1 MSEEE
6 LKLVLAAYQQKT
18 FELFNKNIVNEVQI
32 NTLSKKVEDLIKENE
47 VLRAKSK
54 RSQSKSQTE
63 DFT

>member
-18 FELFNKNIVNEVQI
+18 FELFNKNIVYEVQI
-32 NTLSKKVEDLIKENE
+32 NTLNKKLEDLVKENE
-47 VLRAKSK
+47 SLKSKPK
-54 RSQSKSQTE
+54 RSQSKTQTE

>member
-6 LKLVLAAYQQKT
+6 LKLVLATYQQKT

-47 VLRAKSK
+47 LLRAKSK
-54 RSQSKSQTE
+54 RSPSKSQTE

>member
-18 FELFNKNIVNEVQI
+18 FELFNKNIVYEVQI
-32 NTLSKKVEDLIKENE
+32 NTLNRKVEELIKENE
-47 VLRAKSK
+47 SLKTKPK
-54 RSQSKSQTE
+54 RSQSKAQTE